1 MILTNKSNDKYN
13 KYYYIN
19 NNQKNDRLALFFY
32 KKVIFRYFSFN
43 SILDFGCGTGHL
55 LKKIK
60 DSFFSESLDWIDVIK
75 STETYINNPND
86 YLNIAAKL
94 LPQEPFDEKT
104 WDSLYKISQKTFVD
118 ETESSKKTSAGA
130 GLTDND

>member
-13 KYYYIN
+13 KHYYIN

-43 SILDFGCGTGHL
+43 SILDFGCGTGHF

-60 DSFFSESLDWIDVIK
+60 K
-75 STETYINNPND
+75 HN
-86 YLNIAAKL
+86 LNIKCFGVDISNYAINIAK
-94 LPQEPFDEKT
+94 EVNYF
-104 WDSLYKISQKTFVD
+104 
-118 ETESSKKTSAGA
+118 GA
-130 GLTDND
+130 DHV